1 MRPMDATLLGMNDIS
16 QKISEIVADTMASKQ
31 AEIGELLDK
40 LRADI
45 DAIQQAVS
53 GFPGTTPKPG
63 PRRGRAA
70 AAATAVAAPKPRRRR
85 KSGPAPAPAPV
96 AAQAASSRT
105 PAKRKRREKTP
116 EEREAISKRMTAY
129 WQKRR
134 DEQAAKG

>member
-1 MRPMDATLLGMNDIS
+1 MRLMDATLLRMNDIS

-45 DAIQQAVS
+45 DALQQAVS
-53 GFPGTTPKPG
+53 GFPGTTRKPG

-70 AAATAVAAPKPRRRR
+70 AAATAAPKPRRRR
-85 KSGPAPAPAPV
+85 KTGPAPAPAPV

>member
-1 MRPMDATLLGMNDIS
+1 VRLMDATLLRMNDIS

-45 DAIQQAVS
+45 DALQQAVS

-85 KSGPAPAPAPV
+85 KTGPAPAPV
-96 AAQAASSRT
+96 AAQAASNRT
-105 PAKRKRREKTP
+105 PATRKRREKTP